1 MKLGRQRQ
9 IERIMA
15 NEARLTD
22 GRKAVDELMNA
33 LEWFQTI
40 QEDIRELGIYYG
52 SREWF
57 ADKVDQ
63 EEGKLPDSL
72 KCGVLSEDAAY
83 DLLTDV
89 MEARRLMTQILEEGS
104 EVDEEE
110 EETPAKE
117 MAEL

>member
-15 NEARLTD
+15 NEARLND
-22 GRKAVDELMNA
+22 GRKAVDELMST
-33 LEWFQTI
+33 LEWFQTM
-40 QEDIRELGIYYG
+40 QEDIHELGVYYG
-52 SREWF
+52 SQEWF
-57 ADKVDQ
+57 ADKADQ
-63 EEGKLPDSL
+63 EGGKLPQDL

-89 MEARRLMTQILEEGS
+89 MEVRRLMTQILEEGP
-104 EVDEEE
+104 EIIEEE
-110 EETPAKE
+110 EEPVAKE